1 MFDGRGLWSCLLRVA
16 FEVCNALSCI
26 IGAYPDQKNTSDT
39 PWINLVYNKGN
50 YKKSLKNSSLCM
62 LNNIL
67 VILVIILMPAN
78 EFPKNDC

>member
-1 MFDGRGLWSCLLRVA
+1 MG
-16 FEVCNALSCI
+16 EVCGHVCFVWLLN

-50 YKKSLKNSSLCM
+50 YKKFLKNSSLCM

-67 VILVIILMPAN
+67 VLLLIILMPAN